1 MLGGIVFENSLTK
14 LKTRD
19 ITRKKRSYRRDIG
32 SMRMRREE
40 EGEGRMMVKRI
51 TLRWSENEKGE
62 ALKRGSPWMP

>member
-40 EGEGRMMVKRI
+40 EGEGRIMVKRI

-62 ALKRGSPWMP
+62 ELKRGSPWMP